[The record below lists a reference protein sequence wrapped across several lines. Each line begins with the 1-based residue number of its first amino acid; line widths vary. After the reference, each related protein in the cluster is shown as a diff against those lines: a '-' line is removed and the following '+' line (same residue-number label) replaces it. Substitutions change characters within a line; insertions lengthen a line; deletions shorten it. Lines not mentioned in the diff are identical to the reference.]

1 MTHTQ
6 NLHIN
11 LYKSLNRHKV
21 RYLVIGGI
29 SAILHGMPRTTLD
42 IDILIEPSENNTRN
56 LLKAL
61 LDAGLYTAS
70 LTSVKDILANE
81 ISIFKDRIR
90 LDVQTKTPGIDFKK
104 AWKRKTVFKVS
115 GINIYSLNIDDLILS
130 KRASGRKEDKED
142 IKYLKL
148 IKKTHN

>member
-1 MTHTQ
+1 MTYTQ
-6 NLHIN
+6 SLHIN
-11 LYKSLNRHKV
+11 LYKSLNKYKV
-21 RYLVIGGI
+21 KYLVIGGI
-29 SAILHGMPRTTLD
+29 SAILHGVPRTTLD
-42 IDILIEPSENNTRN
+42 IDIAIEPTENNAKN

-70 LTSVKDILANE
+70 LTSVNGILDNE

-104 AWKRKTVFKVS
+104 AWKRKTVFKIS
-115 GINIYSLNIDDLILS
+115 GINVYSLSIDDLICS
-130 KRASGRKEDKED
+130 KKASGRKEDKED

-148 IKKTHN
+148 IKK